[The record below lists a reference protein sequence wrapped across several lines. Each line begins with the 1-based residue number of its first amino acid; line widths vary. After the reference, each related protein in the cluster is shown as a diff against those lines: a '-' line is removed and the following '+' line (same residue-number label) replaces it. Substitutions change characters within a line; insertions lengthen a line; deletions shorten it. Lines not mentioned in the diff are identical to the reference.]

1 MRRNKNK
8 YQEDST
14 WQAVY
19 MDLVTMVMVLF
30 MIMWAIQQGGEGA
43 PVDTDKIIPFSKLTL
58 KDSAFP
64 DGGTIFG
71 GQEKKDLLYFLT
83 NTKKDDFSKLG
94 YDQKEDKYY
103 YITVHG
109 HGSLT
114 GNFEQNMN
122 IAIQRA
128 MSVAE
133 TIKEGYKKVG
143 VKNFKFRDPTKN
155 DRYMVSVCGHSY
167 NFPKAP
173 IDPDL
178 TGKLR
183 GEQQKVNR
191 RVDVMYHVVPG
202 KLMEEYYL
210 KE

>member
-1 MRRNKNK
+1 MRNHKK
-8 YQEDST
+8 QYKEDST
-14 WQAVY
+14 WKAVY

-30 MIMWAIQQGGEGA
+30 MILWAIQQGGDGT
-43 PVDTDKIIPFSKLTL
+43 PVDTDKIVPFSKLTL

-64 DGGTIFG
+64 NGGTNFG
-71 GQEKKDLLYFLT
+71 GQERKDLLNFIT
-83 NTKKDDFSKLG
+83 NVKKEDFSKLG

-122 IAIQRA
+122 IAFQRA

-133 TIKEGYKKVG
+133 TIKDGYKKIG
-143 VKNFKFRDPTKN
+143 PDNFKFKDPSKQ
-155 DRYMVSVCGHSY
+155 DRYMISVCGHSY

-173 IDPDL
+173 LDPML
-178 TGKLR
+178 TGKMR
-183 GEQQKVNR
+183 AEQQKVNR

-202 KLMEEYYL
+202 KIMEEYYL